1 MKKIIVTYINID
13 YVKDNLDNILPRL
26 SKDRIEKA
34 NKYRQENDKLLS
46 LGAGFLISKFAG
58 KNELISNNN
67 GKLYIK
73 DGCYF
78 NVSHSGKYAV
88 IAVSEDSEIGV
99 DIQKIDENNLK
110 PIHYVTNE
118 SLPLNEMFCLWSNKE
133 SLIKCL
139 GNNMSIIKDV
149 PGLPLKGLR
158 TYLNEKFY
166 TDSTVFEGYSIS
178 VTLKGEEPFEIEL
191 KEFK

>member
-1 MKKIIVTYINID
+1 MKKIIVTYINVD
-13 YVKDNLDNILPRL
+13 YVKDNLDNILPWL
-26 SKDRIEKA
+26 TKDRIEKA

-46 LGAGFLISKFAG
+46 LGAGFLISKFVG

-67 GKLYIK
+67 GKLYMK
-73 DGCYF
+73 GGCFF

-178 VTLKGEEPFEIEL
+178 VTLKSEEPFEIEL